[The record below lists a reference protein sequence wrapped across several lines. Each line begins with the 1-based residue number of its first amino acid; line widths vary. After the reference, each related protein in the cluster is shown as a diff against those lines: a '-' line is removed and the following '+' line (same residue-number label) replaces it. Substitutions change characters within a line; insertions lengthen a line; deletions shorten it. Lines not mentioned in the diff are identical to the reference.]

1 MNAPFLHVAVGVI
14 ERHDGHVLIAKRHVA
29 AHQGG
34 LWEFPGGKCEAGET
48 IAQALQREL
57 AEELGIAVRHAEPL
71 IKIPYQYHDRSV
83 LLDVWRVKEFTG
95 KPSGREGQDIA
106 WVSICDLHRY
116 DFPAANRPI
125 INTISLPP
133 FYAILEGVDEAQAL
147 ARLDQILA
155 NKVSMVQVRLKT
167 METPVSEALLEQLR
181 LKAQAGTCQLLFN
194 SALPV
199 CPVNNAIGIHL
210 TSSDLM
216 RRSARPE
223 GFKWVAASCH
233 TQAELAQAEKIGVD
247 FVVLAPVQKTAS
259 HPEAPALG
267 WPQFKQ
273 LTENCGIP
281 VYALGGVG
289 AADLPQVKR
298 CGGQGV
304 AGIRTFIKDRAV
316 NPYMD

>member
-14 ERHDGHVLIAKRHVA
+14 ERHDGHVLIAKRHAA

-34 LWEFPGGKCEAGET
+34 LWEFPGGKREAGET
-48 IAQALQREL
+48 IEQALQREL

-95 KPSGREGQDIA
+95 KASGREGQDIA
-106 WVSICDLHRY
+106 WVNRHDLLEY

-125 INTISLPP
+125 INAINLPS
-133 FYAILEGVDEAQAL
+133 FYAILEGVDEAQVL
-147 ARLDQILA
+147 TRLDRILT
-155 NKVSMVQVRLKT
+155 NKVNMIQIRLKT
-167 METPVSEALLEQLR
+167 LKTPVTDALLAELR
-181 LKAQAGTCQLLFN
+181 FKAQAGACQLLFN
-194 SALPV
+194 SALPISSDSS
-199 CPVNNAIGIHL
+199 IGIHL
-210 TSSDLM
+210 TGQDLM
-216 RRSARPE
+216 SRSVKPK

-233 TQAELAQAEKIGVD
+233 TAIELAQAEKIGVD
-247 FVVLAPVQKTAS
+247 FAVLAPVQITAS
-259 HPEAPALG
+259 HPDAPALG

-289 AADLPQVKR
+289 VADLPQVKR

-304 AGIRTFIKDRAV
+304 AGIRTFIKDSPV
-316 NPYMD
+316 S